1 MRAWP
6 PTVYVGMYYAPEFI
20 NNDTA
25 NGFGRSA
32 LAKFRDY
39 GPFGGGGGGPDLTI
53 TRSGSSIT
61 LSWTGEGT
69 LEEAAQITGPWTT
82 SLSQANPQT
91 FEAFHAFLDG
101 AQDGGGGRT
110 GTGVGTV
117 SLNPA
122 NNTLNVNV
130 TFSGLSANTTA
141 AHIHGPAPRGTS
153 VGVLYGLN
161 LIPLGATS
169 GTISQTVTLVDGPT
183 TQGFTIA
190 QQLNQLRTG
199 QWYINIHSV
208 GQFSGGEIRGQIE
221 PSGTKFFR
229 IRQ

>member
-1 MRAWP
+1 M
-6 PTVYVGMYYAPEFI
+6 
-20 NNDTA
+20 
-25 NGFGRSA
+25 
-32 LAKFRDY
+32 
-39 GPFGGGGGGPDLTI
+39 
-53 TRSGSSIT
+53 
-61 LSWTGEGT
+61 
-69 LEEAAQITGPWTT
+69 
-82 SLSQANPQT
+82 
-91 FEAFHAFLDG
+91 
-101 AQDGGGGRT
+101 
-110 GTGVGTV
+110 

-153 VGVLYGLN
+153 VGVLYRLTLN
-161 LIPLGATS
+161 PLGATS

-208 GQFSGGEIRGQIE
+208 GPFSGGEIRGQIE
-221 PSGTKFFR
+221 PRGMKFFR
-229 IRQ
+229 IRHRRRS